1 MKEVWDEVWSHKK
14 VKTDYSLRLY
24 SYLASVAN
32 KLPAKSSVIEV
43 GCGSG
48 EGMAQFEKSELKA
61 MGIDISL
68 EALKLARKTSNA
80 ALLGADGFHLP
91 FKDETFF
98 LSYNSGVI
106 EHFDYP
112 KDLALLV
119 EMARI
124 TKSGGFVLV
133 IVPNRS
139 CLWYRLLKS
148 TARKVRKWE
157 FGFERNYSYHELE
170 DLYHEAN
177 LEVMDKV
184 GLMVFPPLATHS
196 REFLPENTR
205 RRLMIIDKIFPNR
218 HLYAYAVGILGKKK

>member
-24 SYLASVAN
+24 SYLASVAE
-32 KLPAKSSVIEV
+32 KVPAKSSVIEV

-48 EGMAQFEKSELKA
+48 EGMAQFEKSGLETI
-61 MGIDISL
+61 GIDISF

-91 FKDETFF
+91 FKDETFS
-98 LSYNSGVI
+98 LTYNSGVI
-106 EHFDYP
+106 EHFEYP
-112 KDLALLV
+112 KDLALLS
-119 EMARI
+119 EMVRI

-133 IVPNRS
+133 IVPNKS

-148 TARKVRKWE
+148 MARKVKKWE
-157 FGFERNYSYHELE
+157 FGFERNYSYRELE
-170 DLYHEAN
+170 DLFLKVN
-177 LEVMDKV
+177 LEVVDKV

-196 REFLPENTR
+196 REFLSESTR
-205 RRLMIIDKIFPNR
+205 KKMMKIDNIFPNR
-218 HLYAYAVGILGKKK
+218 HLYSYAVGILGRKK